1 MAWPGRGAAAVGPAR
16 AFSERSESESGCL
29 KCARC
34 QECGS
39 MPVPDAPKLYHIV
52 HIDRLRSIIADGRLL
67 CDATM
72 ATRSGAGTM
81 IGISGI
87 KARRREN
94 LLSSHAELRV
104 GDCVPFYFC
113 PRSIM
118 LYMIY
123 RQNDPSLAYKG
134 GQGPIVHLEADMHDV
149 VEWADK
155 KHRRWAFTS
164 SNAGSSYFEDWCDM
178 DRLDEIDWN
187 AVQSRLWKKCKYEK
201 QARPLH
207 KARVFRRRFEASTG

>member
-1 MAWPGRGAAAVGPAR
+1 
-16 AFSERSESESGCL
+16 
-29 KCARC
+29 
-34 QECGS
+34 

-118 LYMIY
+118 LYVIHMRHHPY
-123 RQNDPSLAYKG
+123 LVYKG

-155 KHRRWAFTS
+155 NTGDGLSRRPMRGPVISKTGAIWT
-164 SNAGSSYFEDWCDM
+164 DWTKSTGMRYNPVCGKSANMKNRRD
-178 DRLDEIDWN
+178 L
-187 AVQSRLWKKCKYEK
+187 CT
-201 QARPLH
+201 RPGFSGGV
-207 KARVFRRRFEASTG
+207 ARRRQDERALRFEPGCRRSGIFVP

>member
-1 MAWPGRGAAAVGPAR
+1 MAWPGRGAAAVDPAR
-16 AFSERSESESGCL
+16 AFSERPESESGCL
-29 KCARC
+29 KRARC

-39 MPVPDAPKLYHIV
+39 MPIPDAPKLYRIV
-52 HIDRLRSIIADGRLL
+52 HVDRLRSIVADGRLL

-104 GDCVPFYFC
+104 GDCIPFYFC

-155 KHRRWAFTS
+155 NTGDGLSRRPMRGLFILKTGAIWT
-164 SNAGSSYFEDWCDM
+164 DWT
-178 DRLDEIDWN
+178 
-187 AVQSRLWKKCKYEK
+187 K
-201 QARPLH
+201 
-207 KARVFRRRFEASTG
+207 STGRRYNHGHGKIAKMKNRQNF